1 MGFNSVGKKKKELS
15 NFVLLLKGLFGYFET
30 LATPHEL

>member
-1 MGFNSVGKKKKELS
+1 MAFNSGEKKKKEFF

-30 LATPHEL
+30 LATLHEL